1 MTHFRSLRLT
11 HTKNTICRG
20 ATGGSS
26 NLIHAEGVRGDFSS
40 SAPKARKGLRL
51 QEETAGAGDRIDHQ
65 GSRASPHSICR
76 AAGMRS
82 CEAAKHHPTGR
93 GGGSL
98 LASKV
103 GLFLASAEELAVI
116 LLGAGVFPLV
126 LAEAGQA
133 RITGAVSDASGAL
146 IPSAPI
152 TVRNLKTGQE
162 RTVAASEQGR
172 YVVVNLRPARYSA
185 TGKAGGL
192 GPAEYTN
199 IELGAGQERT
209 LNLILQPA
217 AM

>member
-51 QEETAGAGDRIDHQ
+51 QEETAGAGDRIDRR
-65 GSRASPHSICR
+65 GSRASPRSICR
-76 AAGMRS
+76 AARMRS

-103 GLFLASAEELAVI
+103 GSFLASAEGMGKFQPAMTDSTYSK
-116 LLGAGVFPLV
+116 
-126 LAEAGQA
+126 
-133 RITGAVSDASGAL
+133 RI
-146 IPSAPI
+146 
-152 TVRNLKTGQE
+152 
-162 RTVAASEQGR
+162 QGR
-172 YVVVNLRPARYSA
+172 CGGGNPARDGDAPSSFG
-185 TGKAGGL
+185 TPRG
-192 GPAEYTN
+192 
-199 IELGAGQERT
+199 
-209 LNLILQPA
+209 
-217 AM
+217 